1 MRYAGL
7 IKNDFAAAPG
17 VSVSFFV
24 QGCPFHC
31 NGCHNPQ
38 TWDFEGGKEFT
49 SDTMDEIIAALTAN
63 GVKRSLSIL
72 GGEPLCEQNQFLT
85 MLVIKTIKE
94 HLPDTDVY
102 IWTGYYYDNLP
113 HTPYITQILSM
124 TKCLIDG
131 PYEED
136 KRDITLKMRGSSNQN
151 IIYLDNSK

>member
-7 IKNDFAAAPG
+7 LKNDFTAAPG

-38 TWDFEGGKEFT
+38 SWDFEGGKEFT
-49 SDTMDEIIAALTAN
+49 TDTMDEIIAALTAN

-85 MLVIKTIKE
+85 MLVIKTVKE

-102 IWTGYYYDNLP
+102 IWTGYYYDDLP
-113 HTPYITQILSM
+113 RTPYISQILSM
-124 TKCLIDG
+124 TKCLTDG